1 MDVQTPAVT
10 PASAPPPSPP
20 SSPSGP
26 PPQLYYPPQ
35 GVASQQYMVTAAPSN
50 GIGTAAGV
58 LGIVGAV
65 LMFIPFVNYIAVLL
79 GVLAV
84 TFGGVG
90 INRSKRLGGA
100 GKGMAITGLVLG
112 LISIAISVLFIA
124 AIYAAVSQSATTP

>member
-1 MDVQTPAVT
+1 M
-10 PASAPPPSPP
+10 APQP
-20 SSPSGP
+20 
-26 PPQLYYPPQ
+26 YF
-35 GVASQQYMVTAAPSN
+35 VAAPPSN

-65 LMFIPFVNYIAVLL
+65 LMFIPIIDYLAIIL

-84 TFGGVG
+84 IFGAVG

-112 LISIAISVLFIA
+112 LISIAIPVLFIA
-124 AIYAAVSQSATTP
+124 AIYGAVSHPVTTP